1 MFSGQKKLTETF
13 KRFLASEQSS
23 GIILIACTVLSL
35 ALSNSPIGSGYV
47 AFWET
52 PVGSL
57 SLAHWINDGLMA
69 IFFLYIGLELER
81 ELYIGELSS
90 FRSALLPMIA
100 AVGGM
105 VAPAAIHYLFNAGTP
120 TQAGFGIPM
129 ATDIAFAIGVL
140 AILGSRIP
148 AALKV
153 FVVAFA
159 VMDDLGAIIVIAAF
173 YTADLSIAYLAAALA
188 VWGVLLVLNRRFRIM
203 AMMPYLI
210 GGVAMWIFMLKSG
223 VHATLAG
230 VLLAFAIP
238 FSHKDED
245 LRSPSHLLE
254 YILNQPVAFVI
265 LPIFALANTCIV
277 IGADWFS
284 ELGSANSLGI
294 LAGLTL
300 GKPLGV
306 TLAMAIAV
314 AVGMTAL
321 PAALRWAHIIGAGFL
336 GGIGFTMSI
345 FITNLAFP
353 DSPATI
359 NAAKIAILL
368 ASLTTGVV
376 GMLWLGLFGKTQQE
390 KTGIKQ

>member
-148 AALKV
+148 AAL
-153 FVVAFA
+153 
-159 VMDDLGAIIVIAAF
+159 
-173 YTADLSIAYLAAALA
+173 
-188 VWGVLLVLNRRFRIM
+188 
-203 AMMPYLI
+203 
-210 GGVAMWIFMLKSG
+210 
-223 VHATLAG
+223 
-230 VLLAFAIP
+230 
-238 FSHKDED
+238 
-245 LRSPSHLLE
+245 
-254 YILNQPVAFVI
+254 
-265 LPIFALANTCIV
+265 
-277 IGADWFS
+277 
-284 ELGSANSLGI
+284 
-294 LAGLTL
+294 
-300 GKPLGV
+300 
-306 TLAMAIAV
+306 
-314 AVGMTAL
+314 
-321 PAALRWAHIIGAGFL
+321 
-336 GGIGFTMSI
+336 
-345 FITNLAFP
+345 
-353 DSPATI
+353 
-359 NAAKIAILL
+359 
-368 ASLTTGVV
+368 
-376 GMLWLGLFGKTQQE
+376 
-390 KTGIKQ
+390 